1 MARSATDFAEHNTQ
15 RAVEATQRAVE
26 ATNYGVS
33 WLREIAEQNLN
44 QSKAAADSW
53 LTVTRKA
60 VEALDQQASAIR
72 KRPWSLR
79 RKLYRARS
87 TFCTGSIG

>member
-15 RAVEATQRAVE
+15 RAVQG
-26 ATNYGVS
+26 TNYGMS
-33 WLREIAEQNLN
+33 WLREIADQNLN

-72 KRPWSLR
+72 EQSMVVAEETLSNAFDFLHRLSR
-79 RKLYRARS
+79 IERS
-87 TFCTGSIG
+87 A